1 MGNEGREDHEEIPAK
16 FTCFIQ
22 QIKRSLPFCCL
33 VSSSFVSCSSFFL
46 PFFFQSADCT
56 ASLLGAL
63 CLLLSWSHFLFFI
76 LFLLFYLPLLSMHLG
91 HPPHQATSLCVGC
104 SRQQAPPE
112 GNRHFLSWHLASVV
126 LLGSFKWQSP
136 LPYWELYTVT
146 ACIWCLPA

>member
-1 MGNEGREDHEEIPAK
+1 MGNEGREDHEQIPAK

-22 QIKRSLPFCCL
+22 QIKPSLPFCCL

-46 PFFFQSADCT
+46 PFLFSLQT
-56 ASLLGAL
+56 VQPPLLGAL
-63 CLLLSWSHFLFFI
+63 CLLGSWSHFLFFI
-76 LFLLFYLPLLSMHLG
+76 LFLLFCLPLLSMRLG

-104 SRQQAPPE
+104 SRQQAPLE

-136 LPYWELYTVT
+136 LPYWELYTETV
-146 ACIWCLPA
+146 CI